1 MPSCVPPV
9 GDGEHRRSRPLPP
22 LEQLQ
27 RELRLSTLFCAF
39 AAEAYVNAFLAR
51 AFDPQTIH
59 EVDREPTPRKYLL
72 GIERAMGRSEL
83 DPGAAPLRQDR
94 AVQERDQIV
103 HARPRRVKTGATGL
117 RSDPFFIARSL
128 IAVADCVLK
137 LRDCLEDI
145 DYMGPLETS
154 SDLGDEIDV
163 DLMTIEAE
171 RTYFFTGGLIHAAAK
186 ARKELEAIG
195 LRLRGGPATTTY
207 PPLNLVTR
215 GRDLE
220 AAAWR

>member
-1 MPSCVPPV
+1 M
-9 GDGEHRRSRPLPP
+9 
-22 LEQLQ
+22 
-27 RELRLSTLFCAF
+27 RLSTLFCAF
-39 AAEAYVNAFLAR
+39 AAEAYVNAFLALT
-51 AFDPQTIH
+51 FDPQTIH

-83 DPGAAPLRQDR
+83 DPGAAPLQTMI
-94 AVQERDQIV
+94 ALFKERDQIV

-195 LRLRGGPATTTY
+195 LRLRGGPRLQRIL
-207 PPLNLVTR
+207 PSIWSTR
-215 GRDLE
+215 SRSRGCSLE
-220 AAAWR
+220 VGL